1 MHFFYYIFRSQ
12 VEKRLSFS
20 MLSALTREMKGKDF
34 AFYNSVANLLWSLFV
49 LGQDKNT
56 KDKKEESFV
65 LQCP

>member
-1 MHFFYYIFRSQ
+1 
-12 VEKRLSFS
+12 